1 MIPNDSKVVA
11 ALKIAKDAEQKEA
24 LWQEAMLEV
33 IGAVPK
39 GLAGYSYES
48 KPNPKKLAS
57 LLLDG
62 HQPPIVLLKAIGRAL
77 LPGKERGHFKL
88 TVKAPPKTKSRAAI
102 VSDFVTRLKA
112 KELVETYRKDHTEQR
127 AVGLA
132 AVKLNKTDSW
142 IRETLRMNDE
152 ELFSSLLSGKRPRV
166 KKRSTK
172 SKA

>member
-1 MIPNDSKVVA
+1 MISNDSKVVA

-24 LWQEAMLEV
+24 IWQEAMLEV

-88 TVKAPPKTKSRAAI
+88 TVKAPPK
-102 VSDFVTRLKA
+102 
-112 KELVETYRKDHTEQR
+112 ELVEMYRKDHTEQR

-166 KKRSTK
+166 KKRRTK